1 MLRLLVSLL
10 SSLQIGVRLKREVRS
25 FLAQTMVIAIAV
37 IIFLGAIIF
46 GLSAG
51 YSVMVAA
58 YGYDPAEAA
67 GIFAASLAL
76 VGFLLLGLAPLL
88 RRRKMSPEPV
98 AAYTSPPMEL
108 VRQPVREAMDRY
120 GTVTMLLIAFAGGFL
135 LSRR

>member
-25 FLAQTMVIAIAV
+25 LLAQTMVIAIAV
-37 IIFLGAIIF
+37 AIFLGAITF

-51 YSVMVAA
+51 YSAMVAA
-58 YGYDPAEAA
+58 YGYDPAEAG
-67 GIFAASLAL
+67 GIFAALLAL

-88 RRRKMSPEPV
+88 GRRKMSSEPV
-98 AAYTSPPMEL
+98 AAYTSPPMEF